1 MAKIIKDLSFIVA
14 HTQEL
19 CFEEF
24 ENDEVLLDS
33 VMFRLIQVSEKSS
46 KLTSKF
52 KEIHKE
58 IPFRSLKGL
67 RNRIVHEYGNVDLT
81 IIYNTIKNDIP
92 VFLRLFESSK

>member
-1 MAKIIKDLSFIVA
+1 MDNDKNDSYYVAKIIKDLSFIVA

-33 VMFRLIQVSEKSS
+33 VMFRLIQVSENSN

-58 IPFRSLKGL
+58 IPFHSLKGL
-67 RNRIVHEYGNVDLT
+67 RNRIVHEYGML
-81 IIYNTIKNDIP
+81 I
-92 VFLRLFESSK
+92 